1 MKRLAAIALLVSTRA
16 WGFGAGISG
25 YSGLNKDASGNVMN
39 CNNCHSGGPPPTSV
53 TISGPATLEVG
64 TQATY
69 TLDVVTGASSACV
82 GFDIGASDGKLGVIS
97 TQANQ
102 SYLIDPPGEITH
114 TKMWPTGATVQLQFT
129 FTAPAQAEMVTLKAW
144 ALRSDCA
151 DDEAGDSG
159 AGGKLAVNVIEPAAP
174 PPDFAGTTLD
184 LAGVDFSEPEIPDLS
199 SSVDA
204 ISSATAQMTPDM
216 GKLPPRD
223 EPTWACNCQLG
234 GHAPVPVP
242 ALALLVLAL
251 LSIRRA
257 RRR

>member
-1 MKRLAAIALLVSTRA
+1 MSRLVAIALLFSTRA

-25 YSGLNKDASGNVMN
+25 YSGLTMGMN
-39 CNNCHSGGPPPTSV
+39 CNNCHSGGPAPTSV
-53 TISGPATLEVG
+53 SISGPSTLEVG

-69 TLDVVTGASSACV
+69 TLDVVTGASTACV
-82 GFDIGASDGKLGVIS
+82 GFDIGASGGRLGVIT

-114 TKMWPTGATVQLQFT
+114 TKNWPAGGTVQLQFT
-129 FTAPAQAEMVTLKAW
+129 FTAPAAASMVTLKAW

-151 DDEAGDSG
+151 DDEGGDSG
-159 AGGKLAVNVIEPAAP
+159 AGGKLAVNVVEAT
-174 PPDFAGTTLD
+174 PPDFAGSTLD
-184 LAGVDFSEPEIPDLS
+184 LAGIDFSAPEIPDLS

-204 ISSATAQMTPDM
+204 ISSATAQMTPDL

-234 GHAPVPVP
+234 GRAPLPLP
-242 ALALLVLAL
+242 ALALALLA